1 MLINSKYALHL
12 TYKTIY
18 SHSANVMV
26 IEEIIIDLMASYLTT
41 NNTTYKK
48 TTTNRIA
55 STRKPQNSHKT
66 HDKAL

>member
-1 MLINSKYALHL
+1 
-12 TYKTIY
+12 
-18 SHSANVMV
+18 MV
-26 IEEIIIDLMASYLTT
+26 IEEIIIDLMDSYLTT